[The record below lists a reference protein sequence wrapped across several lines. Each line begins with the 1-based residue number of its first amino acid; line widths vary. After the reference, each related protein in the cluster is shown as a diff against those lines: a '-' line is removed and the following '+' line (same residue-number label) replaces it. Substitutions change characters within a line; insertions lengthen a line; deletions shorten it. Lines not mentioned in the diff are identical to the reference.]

1 MTGQL
6 LKSPR
11 INLGASGESA
21 SSFWEILKIIPVY
34 KMILAE
40 NVPRGLIVTALKAGL
55 TDWDT
60 LNLILIFILNEGQFE
75 SFFTSIGVLQV

>member
-1 MTGQL
+1 
-6 LKSPR
+6 
-11 INLGASGESA
+11 
-21 SSFWEILKIIPVY
+21 
-34 KMILAE
+34 MILAE

-60 LNLILIFILNEGQFE
+60 LNLILIVILNEGQFE